1 MAQQIILAAQLVP
14 KFQSIRRC
22 NNYVVLQSI
31 PCSLECKIIGQ
42 ILLDRPLIYALTV
55 HCMHVLACNLT
66 IIHSA
71 HTRGTSPQVPDTK
84 ATIKFQ
90 LDSQEITYTVD
101 MFHDTLKLPVGT
113 PDNPF
118 ITPVN
123 IKVIKSFMQ
132 TAGYQGVVDKVSAFY
147 TKFLAQPWQTMF
159 KVFNHC
165 LTTRTSEHDQTKIN
179 LLQLFHIVVNHTN
192 VDYVALLW
200 WDLLNCVFQ
209 KKDVITYPR
218 FTKLV
223 IADLMKKYPSIPK
236 WLEEDYHSIKDDILL
251 VSVYSTRNVL
261 FQGMPI
267 SDAFLTDEIRVT
279 DDYTE
284 AHKTPT
290 LTAASP
296 QGKKMKQTKN
306 TSILPPSDDRERDEI
321 TEATLLSLTL
331 HKTALAAEAQ
341 ENVAKVQEKL
351 AEEEIENMVKGEE
364 NEESYASEFA
374 DSMRNEDVDDSGTRI
389 ELRHKENPK
398 VVNDDDV
405 TKKKD
410 DKKDEDEEKYDDVEK
425 TDNAAEEKDNDDP
438 TDHTLSQKLLRVVW
452 N

>member
-14 KFQSIRRC
+14 KFQGIRRC

-31 PCSLECKIIGQ
+31 PCSPECKIIGQ
-42 ILLDRPLIYALTV
+42 ILLDHPLIYALTV

-84 ATIKFQ
+84 ATIKFK

-101 MFHDTLKLPVGT
+101 MFHDALKLPVGT
-113 PDNPF
+113 PNNPF

-123 IKVIKSFMQ
+123 IKVIKSFKQM
-132 TAGYQGVVDKVSAFY
+132 AGYQGVVDKVGTFY

-159 KVFNHC
+159 K
-165 LTTRTSEHDQTKIN
+165 
-179 LLQLFHIVVNHTN
+179 
-192 VDYVALLW
+192 
-200 WDLLNCVFQ
+200 

-223 IADLMKKYPSIPK
+223 IADLMKK
-236 WLEEDYHSIKDDILL
+236 
-251 VSVYSTRNVL
+251 NAL

-267 SDAFLTDEIRVT
+267 PDAFLTDEIRVT
-279 DDYTE
+279 NDYTKYE
-284 AHKTPT
+284 TVFMKLEVPMNRPQPVVSILRNVYDDTRAHKTPT

-296 QGKKMKQTKN
+296 QGKKMKQSARETSSPRKSLKVTIKQKAKN
-306 TSILPPSDDRERDEI
+306 TSIPPPSDDRERDEI

-331 HKTALAAEAQ
+331 HKTALVAEAQ

-351 AEEEIENMVKGEE
+351 AEEEIENMVEGEE

-374 DSMRNEDVDDSGTRI
+374 DSMRNEDVNDSGTRI
-389 ELRHKENPK
+389 EPRHKENPK
-398 VVNDDDV
+398 VVDDDDV

-410 DKKDEDEEKYDDVEK
+410 DKKDEDEEESD
-425 TDNAAEEKDNDDP
+425 AC
-438 TDHTLSQKLLRVVW
+438 
-452 N
+452 